1 MITNDPK
8 VIYLS
13 QLRDK
18 DTGPAAFRKA
28 AHQLTHLLAYEA
40 ISHLETSSYTLE
52 TPFERTQGTHIP
64 YPITLVP
71 ILRSGLSMLPVFLSY
86 FPFASVGVLG
96 LQRDKKTAETH
107 QYYCNMPPLSAEHR
121 VIILDPMIATG
132 NTACTAFDIILKH
145 VPITQILFVGIISAA
160 QGINTIKKAHP
171 QAQLIVA
178 GQDAQLNDK
187 HFIVPGLGDFGD
199 RYFGTVE

>member
-1 MITNDPK
+1 MFNHDPK
-8 VIYLS
+8 ALYLS

-18 DTGPAAFRKA
+18 DTGQAAFRKA

-40 ISHLETSSYTLE
+40 ISHLDTKSYTIE
-52 TPFERTQGTHIP
+52 TPFETTSGAQIP

-86 FPFASVGVLG
+86 FPTASVGVLG
-96 LQRDKKTAETH
+96 LQRDKKTAETL
-107 QYYCNMPPLSAEHR
+107 QYYCNMPPLTSEHR

-132 NTACTAFDIILKH
+132 NTACTAFDILLKH
-145 VPITQILFVGIISAA
+145 VPIEHILFVGVICATE
-160 QGINTIKKAHP
+160 GIDAIKKAHP
-171 QAQLIVA
+171 KAQLIVA
-178 GQDAQLNDK
+178 GHDSQLNDK

>member
-1 MITNDPK
+1 MIHNDPK
-8 VIYLS
+8 ALYLS

-18 DTGPAAFRKA
+18 DTGPASFRKA

-40 ISHLETSSYTLE
+40 LSHLDAKSYSIQ
-52 TPFERTQGTHIP
+52 TPFDHTTGAHIT

-86 FPFASVGVLG
+86 FTDASVGVLG

-107 QYYCNMPPLSAEHR
+107 QYYCNMPQLTPKHR

-132 NTACTAFDIILKH
+132 NTACTAFDIILKY
-145 VPITQILFVGIISAA
+145 VPIEQILFVGIISAT
-160 QGINTIKKAHP
+160 QGINAIKKAHP
-171 QAQLIVA
+171 KAHIIVA
-178 GQDAQLNDK
+178 GQDTQLNDK
-187 HFIVPGLGDFGD
+187 NFIVPGLGDFGD

>member
-1 MITNDPK
+1 MIHNDPK
-8 VIYLS
+8 ALYLS

-18 DTGPAAFRKA
+18 DTQTAAFRKA
-28 AHQLTHLLAYEA
+28 AHQLIHLLAYEA
-40 ISHLETSSYTLE
+40 LSHLDTKSYTIE
-52 TPFERTQGTHIP
+52 TPFDRIEGAQLS

-86 FPFASVGVLG
+86 FPNASVGVLG
-96 LQRDKKTAETH
+96 LQRDKKTAETL
-107 QYYCNMPPLSAEHR
+107 QYYCNMPPLTPEHR

-145 VPITQILFVGIISAA
+145 VPIEHTLFVGIISAA

-171 QAQLIVA
+171 KAQLIVA
-178 GQDAQLNDK
+178 GQDADLNDK
-187 HFIVPGLGDFGD
+187 NFIVPGLGDFGD
-199 RYFGTVE
+199 RYFGTME